1 MHRIINV
8 RTGAVVETNDTPIS
22 PPDPPPIPDSSL
34 TLSPAA
40 TEVLEQLASLPTDA
54 LTTVLSLG
62 VELAGRSTDLAAAVA
77 DIPQDDSSRAAL
89 EIVADAVNVSVG
101 GEDQLAEAQQARR
114 VSESS
119 KGKLPSYKTKQ
130 ELSSPQEESP
140 LS

>member
-101 GEDQLAEAQQARR
+101 GEAQQARR

-130 ELSSPQEESP
+130 ELSSSQEESP